1 MKGNWKQILKWLAV
15 TEGSFIDH
23 PADPGGPTN
32 KGVTQRVYDAWRVRR
47 GKPKKDVRH
56 ITRQEAEAIYK
67 AQYWDKVMG
76 DELPSGVDYAVLDFA
91 VNSGV
96 HRAVKFVQEIVGV
109 SADGIMGHVTL
120 AAIAGFGSV
129 QLINR
134 LCDKRE
140 AYVRKLKTY
149 KVFGDGWDK
158 RIARVRKASIALAR
172 ENAEAATLVAPTKA
186 AQGKADGPV
195 RMSATMADMVK
206 SPQVLGTVGS
216 VVGSV
221 ATMAS
226 GTGPVQWALAAVLV
240 LGAVA
245 GVALLLRRSG
255 NV

>member
-1 MKGNWKQILKWLAV
+1 MKANWKQILQWLAV

-23 PADPGGPTN
+23 PDDPGGPTN
-32 KGVTQRVYDAWRVRR
+32 KGVTQRVYDAWRGRR

-56 ITRQEAEAIYK
+56 ITKQEAEAIYK

-76 DELPSGVDYAVLDFA
+76 DELPSGVDYAILDFA

-109 SADGIMGHVTL
+109 AADGVMGHVTL
-120 AAIAGFGSV
+120 AAVAGFGSV

-134 LCDKRE
+134 LCDKRL
-140 AYVRKLKTY
+140 AFIRRLKTY
-149 KVFGDGWDK
+149 TTFGKGWEV
-158 RIARVRKASIALAR
+158 RIARVRKASIAMAR
-172 ENAEAATLVAPTKA
+172 ENAEAAALVGPIKA

-195 RMSATMADMVK
+195 KVSATMADAMK
-206 SPQVLGTVGS
+206 SPQVLGTAGS

-226 GTGPVQWALAAVLV
+226 GNGPVQYALATVLVLAAV
-240 LGAVA
+240 A
-245 GVALLLRRSG
+245 GIVMLLRKEGSK
-255 NV
+255 